1 MASAPAG
8 LTLEHHRDFAGRERW
23 PWSRRVL
30 LGLLGCVLLAGLL
43 DVFGQHPSTTT
54 LTAPEASFEIQAPN
68 HLRGGLLYQMRFTI
82 DARQELRDAR
92 LVLGRGWIDG
102 ITINTI
108 EPGPVGEASRNGDLA
123 LDLGHV
129 PAGQRH
135 VLWVQGQVNPT
146 TVAHR
151 RATTEL
157 YDGERRLATHTTTVT
172 IYP

>member
-1 MASAPAG
+1 MAAPVG
-8 LTLEHHRDFAGRERW
+8 LTLKRHRDLEGLRRTPWIRRALVALLVGFA
-23 PWSRRVL
+23 
-30 LGLLGCVLLAGLL
+30 LAGLL
-43 DVFGQHPSTTT
+43 NVFGHVPTAKTAE
-54 LTAPEASFEIQAPN
+54 APEATLEVKAPSQV
-68 HLRGGLLYQMRFTI
+68 RSGLFYELRFTI
-82 DARQELRDAR
+82 DARQELRDAL